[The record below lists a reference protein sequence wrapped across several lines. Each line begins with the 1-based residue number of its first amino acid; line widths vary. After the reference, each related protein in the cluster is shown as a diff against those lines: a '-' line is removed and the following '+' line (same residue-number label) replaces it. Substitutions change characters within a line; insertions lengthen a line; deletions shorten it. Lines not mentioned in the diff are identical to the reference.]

1 MATEEVSKKLK
12 TDTENEDGS
21 GDMEVDVVDEKTAAE
36 WVLTDELWINFA
48 GVWCVVIVE
57 WPKTGSV
64 QMRLGA
70 SLEVD
75 VTAP

>member
-36 WVLTDELWINFA
+36 WVLTDELWMNFA
-48 GVWCVVIVE
+48 VVWCVVIVE

-64 QMRLGA
+64 KMRLGA